1 MPAAIEV
8 VDMIGLE
15 QQRAQRE
22 AAYAGFLLGFAQGC
36 LCEGLASLDFAFG
49 KVVAAIAKD
58 EQALAEGIGDNASG
72 GFDDDEVGADVE
84 EQTAEGVVVD
94 GSLKI
99 AGAGLEGLE
108 AGLDIV
114 WQGLR
119 GGEQWGFL
127 GVFEMNC
134 SVLEVDDHVSFFLQR
149 YKAIIKK

>member
-119 GGEQWGFL
+119 GGE
-127 GVFEMNC
+127 
-134 SVLEVDDHVSFFLQR
+134 
-149 YKAIIKK
+149 